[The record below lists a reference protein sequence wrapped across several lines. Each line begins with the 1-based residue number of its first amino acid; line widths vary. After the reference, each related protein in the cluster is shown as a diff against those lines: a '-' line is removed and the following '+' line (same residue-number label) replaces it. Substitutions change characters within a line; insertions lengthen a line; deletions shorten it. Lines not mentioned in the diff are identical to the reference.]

1 MADIPG
7 VLSVCPQYPQMKT
20 TFRDAPV
27 ERRQG
32 LMKKLMKILLS
43 RLVLVGVLIILQIIW
58 LLIFFVHLSNYSVYI
73 RIFLMACKH
82 FCCAVDH

>member
-1 MADIPG
+1 MRYLEQFVYANRFSAPGDMADIPG
-7 VLSVCPQYPQMKT
+7 VLSVCPQYPQKKT

-43 RLVLVGVLIILQIIW
+43 RLVLVGV
-58 LLIFFVHLSNYSVYI
+58 
-73 RIFLMACKH
+73 
-82 FCCAVDH
+82 